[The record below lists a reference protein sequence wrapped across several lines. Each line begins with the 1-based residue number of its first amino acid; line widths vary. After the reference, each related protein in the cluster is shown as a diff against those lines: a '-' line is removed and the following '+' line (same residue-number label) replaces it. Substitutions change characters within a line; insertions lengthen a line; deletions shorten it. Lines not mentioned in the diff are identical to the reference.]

1 MENTEHFAEAGKL
14 VSPKKIII
22 VILVLFVLIV
32 GVPNAIMIMTL
43 RQAYREYTTFGKRE
57 VEIVRGDMGIQLTNQ
72 MTPVKLTFSHG
83 GGDYCYQLWV
93 KDIDDPDSFM
103 KDNFVGEYE
112 VTTAD
117 KLWWGHTDIAYD
129 EGGDAADAEKLY
141 SCKYVLENGASHFDH
156 YTLAFYADGERYKLK
171 AVGNKI

>member
-22 VILVLFVLIV
+22 VILILFVLIV

-43 RQAYREYTTFGKRE
+43 RQAHREYTTFGKRE
-57 VEIVRGDMGIQLTNQ
+57 VEIVRGDMGIQLNNE

-93 KDIDDPDSFM
+93 QDIDDPETFM
-103 KDNFVGEYE
+103 KDNFAGEYE
-112 VTTAD
+112 VTTLD
-117 KLWWGHTDIAYD
+117 KVWSAETLAYD
-129 EGGDAADAEKLY
+129 EGGDPADAEKLY
-141 SCKYVLENGASHFDH
+141 SCKYILESGASHFDY
-156 YTLAFYADGERYKLK
+156 YTLAFYADGDRYKLK
-171 AVGNKI
+171 AVGSKV